1 MPCLKHL
8 KDIPWVWVLKSISAT
23 KYAPKGLLWTAV
35 TQNYRLLSSNL
46 PVLPFENQLA
56 QNNSVLETKEG
67 LEGIWMWSPS
77 MTVPACSK
85 ASAGNSRDLGS
96 MTQEFHPCSLYG
108 MMEQLQACPFASAS
122 FTLMIN
128 PSFVLQFSL
137 KWLTQLLCPLC
148 HHSHKCCKH
157 IPSIEWCC
165 HCQVVTIEV
174 GKISDSWG
182 RIWHLWRLETQG
194 HWDGQLSRG
203 ADVKN

>member
-122 FTLMIN
+122 FYLDDQPQFCASILLEMTYPALVPTVPPFPQMLQAHSLHWVMLPLPSSHHWSRENKWQLRKDLAPLEAGN
-128 PSFVLQFSL
+128 PRALRWSAEQR
-137 KWLTQLLCPLC
+137 C
-148 HHSHKCCKH
+148 
-157 IPSIEWCC
+157 WC
-165 HCQVVTIEV
+165 
-174 GKISDSWG
+174 
-182 RIWHLWRLETQG
+182 
-194 HWDGQLSRG
+194 
-203 ADVKN
+203 